1 MPRRKK
7 GKAKAVHNSQAK
19 LNLFLDILQKRDDG
33 FHEIETI
40 IAPITLSD
48 NLIYKLTDK
57 SEVKVYCTSDS
68 LQESDNIIY
77 KIACFLKETY
87 DVQNGVEIKLKKN
100 IPLSAGL
107 GGGSSNA
114 ADTIHALNT
123 LWELHLSDSEMHTI
137 VAKFGSDINF
147 FLNRKSALL
156 KGRGEIIER
165 AFPSLTID
173 NILLVNPGI
182 EISSRNAYSWVQ
194 QHQSRERQR
203 EKLIQG
209 ILNLDVQLIAE
220 NLYNGLEP
228 GVFAHYPVLEEIKL
242 QMMDFG
248 ALGSLMSGSG
258 STVFSIFPSREKILE
273 AEKFFKKYN
282 YWLYKTKIEDIEI
295 S

>member
-7 GKAKAVHNSQAK
+7 GKTARDSHAK
-19 LNLFLDILQKRDDG
+19 LNLFLDILKKRDDC

-48 NLIYKLTDK
+48 NLIYKLTDR
-57 SEVKVYCTSDS
+57 SGVKVYCTSDS
-68 LQESDNIIY
+68 LEESDNIIY

-100 IPLSAGL
+100 IPLAAGL

-114 ADTIHALNT
+114 AETIHALNT
-123 LWELHLSDSEMHTI
+123 LWKLHLSDSEMHAI

-147 FLNRKSALL
+147 FLSRKIALL
-156 KGRGEIIER
+156 RGRGEIIER
-165 AFPSLTID
+165 TFPSITID
-173 NILLVNPGI
+173 NILLVNPMI

-194 QHQSRERQR
+194 QHPPQNINK

-209 ILNLDVQLIAE
+209 ILEKDVKKISE
-220 NLYNGLEP
+220 NLYNGLEQ
-228 GVFAHYPVLEEIKL
+228 GVFSHYPVIEEIKF
-242 QMMDFG
+242 QMAELG

-258 STVFSIFPSREKILE
+258 STVFGIFPTKEKMLE

-282 YWLYKTKIEDIEI
+282 YWLFQTKIEDSEE